1 MRKEW
6 LLAMCATAMMAS
18 CAKDKTVAL
27 DNGANDTPEEIILGA
42 GQYLSAEVEQGQ
54 PMKAASRGIGSVGD
68 LGTENKANNWNG
80 ETVYVYGIVS
90 KLIGDEQPT
99 ITGDAQF
106 AINGEAATAPA
117 GTPGATVTSTLQ
129 WAKAEATADKHFYY
143 DGNNL
148 YDFYGCHVDDA
159 AEATAMKIPTGTNL
173 ATNGF
178 SVPVEINGT
187 QDLMVAMPNK
197 ESDRT
202 AVGVDPEVTTTDNL
216 YSAWSSRRGVK
227 PNLVFKHVLTRLTFK
242 AKCGNATAYE
252 TGKEVYITSVQV
264 KSVKNKGT
272 LTIIPTDGNQQ
283 GFTASTVD
291 TDVIDFSLMKA
302 PSAPDTSKKLETF
315 EKVEIEGTKDDDFA
329 QIGVPMMLVPGTEYE
344 IVISTEQDADG
355 SGDIDA
361 NEKGS
366 ITQEITVADG
376 FVAGKNYNVNIT
388 VYGLE
393 EISIDATLTAW
404 EDGGDITIDPD
415 ELPTPDV
422 P

>member
-1 MRKEW
+1 MKKEW

-18 CAKDKTVAL
+18 CAKDKTIAL
-27 DNGANDTPEEIILGA
+27 DNGADGTPEEIILGA

-68 LGTENKANNWNG
+68 LAAANNWDG

-90 KLIGDEQPT
+90 TL
-99 ITGDAQF
+99 TGDAQF

-117 GTPGATVTSTLQ
+117 GTEGATVTSTLA
-129 WAKAEATADKHFYY
+129 WATADKHFYY

-159 AEATAMKIPTGTNL
+159 ATEAMTIPTDPDYDFATA
-173 ATNGF
+173 GF
-178 SVPVEINGT
+178 SVSVTIDGT
-187 QDLMVAMPNK
+187 QDLMVAVPDKSKDIEGNL
-197 ESDRT
+197 
-202 AVGVDPEVTTTDNL
+202 EVTTTDNL
-216 YSAWSSRRGVK
+216 YSAWSSRRGVV
-227 PNLVFKHVLTRLTFK
+227 PNLVFKHVLTRLTFQ

-302 PSAPDTSKKLETF
+302 PSAPDTSKELETF
-315 EKVEIEGTKDDDFA
+315 KKVEIEGTKDDDFA

-366 ITQEITVADG
+366 ITQIITVADG

-404 EDGGDITIDPD
+404 EAGEDIDIDPD

>member
-1 MRKEW
+1 M
-6 LLAMCATAMMAS
+6 
-18 CAKDKTVAL
+18 
-27 DNGANDTPEEIILGA
+27 
-42 GQYLSAEVEQGQ
+42 
-54 PMKAASRGIGSVGD
+54 
-68 LGTENKANNWNG
+68 
-80 ETVYVYGIVS
+80 
-90 KLIGDEQPT
+90 T
-99 ITGDAQF
+99 I
-106 AINGEAATAPA
+106 PA
-117 GTPGATVTSTLQ
+117 GT
-129 WAKAEATADKHFYY
+129 K
-143 DGNNL
+143 
-148 YDFYGCHVDDA
+148 
-159 AEATAMKIPTGTNL
+159 L
-173 ATNGF
+173 AVNGF
-178 SVPVEINGT
+178 SVPVTIDGT

-202 AVGVDPEVTTTDNL
+202 AGGVDPEVTTTDNL

-227 PNLVFKHVLTRLTFK
+227 PNLVFKHVLTRLTFQ

-302 PSAPDTSKKLETF
+302 PSAPDTSKELETF

-355 SGDIDA
+355 SGNIDA

-366 ITQEITVADG
+366 ITQKITVADG

-393 EISIDATLTAW
+393 EIEIKASLTAW

-415 ELPTPDV
+415 EINPPTPDV

>member
-1 MRKEW
+1 MKKEW

-18 CAKDKTVAL
+18 CAKDKTIAL
-27 DNGANDTPEEIILGA
+27 DNGADGTPEEIILGA

-68 LGTENKANNWNG
+68 LAAANNWDG

-90 KLIGDEQPT
+90 TL
-99 ITGDAQF
+99 TGDAQF

-117 GTPGATVTSTLQ
+117 GTEGATVTSTLA
-129 WAKAEATADKHFYY
+129 WATADKHFYY

-159 AEATAMKIPTGTNL
+159 ATEAMTIPTDPDYDFATA
-173 ATNGF
+173 GF
-178 SVPVEINGT
+178 SVSVTIDGT
-187 QDLMVAMPNK
+187 QDLMVAMPDK

-202 AVGVDPEVTTTDNL
+202 AGGVDSEVTTTDNL

-227 PNLVFKHVLTRLTFK
+227 PNLVFKHVLTRLTFQ

-302 PSAPDTSKKLETF
+302 PSAPDTSKELETF

-344 IVISTEQDADG
+344 IVISTEQNADG

-366 ITQEITVADG
+366 ITQKINVADG

-404 EDGGDITIDPD
+404 EAGEDIDIDPD

>member
-1 MRKEW
+1 MKKEW

-18 CAKDKTVAL
+18 CAKDKTIAL
-27 DNGANDTPEEIILGA
+27 DNGADGTPEEIILGA

-68 LGTENKANNWNG
+68 LAATNNWNG
-80 ETVYVYGIVS
+80 ETVYVYGIV
-90 KLIGDEQPT
+90 GDT
-99 ITGDAQF
+99 LF

-117 GTPGATVTSTLQ
+117 GTAGATVTSALQ
-129 WAKAEATADKHFYY
+129 WATAKHFYY

-148 YDFYGCHVDDA
+148 YDFYGCHVDGA
-159 AEATAMKIPTGTNL
+159 ATEAMTIPDTTKL
-173 ATNGF
+173 AENGF
-178 SVPVEINGT
+178 SVPVTIDGT
-187 QDLMVAMPNK
+187 QDLMVAVPDKSKDIEGNL
-197 ESDRT
+197 
-202 AVGVDPEVTTTDNL
+202 EVTTTDNL
-216 YSAWSSRRGVK
+216 YSAWSSRRGVV
-227 PNLVFKHVLTRLTFK
+227 PNLVFKHVLTRLTFQ
-242 AKCGNATAYE
+242 AKCGNAVAYE
-252 TGKEVYITSVQV
+252 DGKEVYITSVQV

-366 ITQEITVADG
+366 ITQKITVADG

-404 EDGGDITIDPD
+404 EAGEDIDINPD
-415 ELPTPDV
+415 ELPTPEV

>member
-1 MRKEW
+1 MKKEW

-18 CAKDKTVAL
+18 CAKDKTIAL
-27 DNGANDTPEEIILGA
+27 DNGAGGTPEEIILGA

-68 LGTENKANNWNG
+68 FDAAKNNWNG
-80 ETVYVYGIVS
+80 ETVYVYGIV
-90 KLIGDEQPT
+90 GDT
-99 ITGDAQF
+99 LF

-117 GTPGATVTSTLQ
+117 GTEGATVTSTLA
-129 WAKAEATADKHFYY
+129 WATADKHYYY
-143 DGNNL
+143 DGNNV
-148 YDFYGCHVDDA
+148 YDFYGCHVDGA
-159 AEATAMKIPTGTNL
+159 ATEAMTIPTDDPDYDLATA
-173 ATNGF
+173 GF
-178 SVPVEINGT
+178 SVPVTIDGT

-197 ESDRT
+197 ANDIT
-202 AVGVDPEVTTTDNL
+202 AGGVDPEVTTTDNL

-227 PNLVFKHVLTRLTFK
+227 PNLVFKHVLTRLTFQ

-302 PSAPDTSKKLETF
+302 PSAPDTSKELETF

-355 SGDIDA
+355 SGNIDA

-366 ITQEITVADG
+366 ITQKITVADG

-393 EISIDATLTAW
+393 EIEIKASLTAW

-415 ELPTPDV
+415 EINPPTPEV

>member
-1 MRKEW
+1 MKKEW

-18 CAKDKTVAL
+18 CAKDKTIAL
-27 DNGANDTPEEIILGA
+27 DNGAGGTPEEIILGA

-68 LGTENKANNWNG
+68 LAATNKNNWNG

-90 KLIGDEQPT
+90 KLIGDEQST

-117 GTPGATVTSTLQ
+117 GTEGATVTSTLA
-129 WAKAEATADKHFYY
+129 WATADKHYYY
-143 DGNNL
+143 DGNNV

-159 AEATAMKIPTGTNL
+159 ATEAMTIPAGTKL
-173 ATNGF
+173 ADDGF
-178 SVPVEINGT
+178 SVPVTIDGT

-197 ESDRT
+197 D
-202 AVGVDPEVTTTDNL
+202 ADINGNGEVTTTDNL

-227 PNLVFKHVLTRLTFK
+227 PNLVFKHVLTRLTFQ
-242 AKCGNATAYE
+242 AKCGNATAYK

-302 PSAPDTSKKLETF
+302 PSAPDTSKELETF
-315 EKVEIEGTKDDDFA
+315 EKVEIGGTKDDDFA

-366 ITQEITVADG
+366 ITQKITVADG

-404 EDGGDITIDPD
+404 EAGEDIDINPD
-415 ELPTPDV
+415 ELPTPEV

>member
-1 MRKEW
+1 MKKEW

-18 CAKDKTVAL
+18 CAKDKTIAL
-27 DNGANDTPEEIILGA
+27 ENGAGGTPEEIILGA

-68 LGTENKANNWNG
+68 LAAANNWDG

-90 KLIGDEQPT
+90 TL
-99 ITGDAQF
+99 TGDAQF

-117 GTPGATVTSTLQ
+117 GTEGATVTSTLA
-129 WAKAEATADKHFYY
+129 WATANKHYYY

-148 YDFYGCHVDDA
+148 YDFYGCHVDGA
-159 AEATAMKIPTGTNL
+159 ATEAMTIPAGTKL
-173 ATNGF
+173 AENGF
-178 SVPVEINGT
+178 SVPVTINGT

-197 ESDRT
+197 ESDIT
-202 AVGVDPEVTTTDNL
+202 AGGVDPEVTTTDNL

-227 PNLVFKHVLTRLTFK
+227 PNLVFKHVLTRLTFQ

-302 PSAPDTSKKLETF
+302 PSAPDTSKELETF

-355 SGDIDA
+355 SDKIDA

-366 ITQEITVADG
+366 ITQKITVADG

-393 EISIDATLTAW
+393 EIEIKASLTAW

-415 ELPTPDV
+415 EINPPTPDV

>member
-1 MRKEW
+1 MKKEW

-18 CAKDKTVAL
+18 CAKDKTIAL
-27 DNGANDTPEEIILGA
+27 DNGAGGTPEEIILGA

-68 LGTENKANNWNG
+68 LGAANNWNG

-90 KLIGDEQPT
+90 TLTE
-99 ITGDAQF
+99 DAQF

-117 GTPGATVTSTLQ
+117 GTAGATVTSTLA
-129 WAKAEATADKHFYY
+129 WATANKHFYY

-148 YDFYGCHVDDA
+148 YDFYGCHVDNA

-197 ESDRT
+197 ENDRT
-202 AVGVDPEVTTTDNL
+202 AAGVDPEVTTTDNL

-242 AKCGNATAYE
+242 AKCGDASAPAQPV
-252 TGKEVYITSVQV
+252 KITSIQV
-264 KSVKNKGT
+264 TGAISDGT
-272 LTIIPTDGNQQ
+272 LTVIPANSGTQ
-283 GFTASTVD
+283 GFVAGTTTAN
-291 TDVIDFSLMKA
+291 FALMG
-302 PSAPDTSKKLETF
+302 PDLDPETQKLENFSGKDITNVDPVDF
-315 EKVEIEGTKDDDFA
+315 E
-329 QIGVPMMLVPGTEYE
+329 QIGASMMLVPGGKYT
-344 IVISTEQDADG
+344 IVITTEQDMNNN
-355 SGDIDA
+355 STIET
-361 NEKGS
+361 NEKGT
-366 ITQEITVADG
+366 ITKEVTFAGG
-376 FVAGKNYNVNIT
+376 FVAGKNYNINIT
-388 VYGLE
+388 VYGLQ
-393 EISIDATLTAW
+393 EIAVDATLTAW
-404 EDGGDITIDPD
+404 EEGGDIDIDPD
-415 ELPTPDV
+415 DLPTPEV

>member
-1 MRKEW
+1 MKKEW

-18 CAKDKTVAL
+18 CAKDKTIAL

-68 LGTENKANNWNG
+68 LATENKWNG

-90 KLIGDEQPT
+90 TL
-99 ITGDAQF
+99 TGDARF

-117 GTPGATVTSTLQ
+117 GTPGATVTSTLT
-129 WAKAEATADKHFYY
+129 WSNTDPNTDTHFYY

-159 AEATAMKIPTGTNL
+159 AEATAMKIPTRTDL

-178 SVPVEINGT
+178 SVPVTIDGS
-187 QDLMVAMPNK
+187 QDLMVAVPNK

-202 AVGVDPEVTTTDNL
+202 ATGVDSEVTDVNNL
-216 YSAWSSRRGVK
+216 YSAWSSRRGVV
-227 PNLVFKHVLTRLTFK
+227 PNLVFKHVLTRLTFQ

-283 GFTASTVD
+283 GFTASAVD

-302 PSAPDTSKKLETF
+302 PSAPDTSKELETF

-329 QIGVPMMLVPGTEYE
+329 RIGVPMMLVPGTEYE

-355 SGDIDA
+355 SGNIDA
-361 NEKGS
+361 NERGS
-366 ITQEITVADG
+366 ITQKITVKDNS
-376 FVAGKNYNVNIT
+376 FEAGKNYNVNIT

-393 EISIDATLTAW
+393 EIEIKASLTAW

-415 ELPTPDV
+415 EINPPTPDV

>member
-1 MRKEW
+1 MKKEW

-18 CAKDKTVAL
+18 CAKDKTIAL
-27 DNGANDTPEEIILGA
+27 DNGAGGTPEEIILGA

-68 LGTENKANNWNG
+68 LAAANNWDG

-90 KLIGDEQPT
+90 TL
-99 ITGDAQF
+99 TGDAQF

-117 GTPGATVTSTLQ
+117 GTEGATVTSTLA
-129 WAKAEATADKHFYY
+129 WATANKHYYY

-148 YDFYGCHVDDA
+148 YDFYGCHVDGA
-159 AEATAMKIPTGTNL
+159 ATEAMTIPAGTNL
-173 ATNGF
+173 ADNGF
-178 SVPVEINGT
+178 SVPVTINGT

-202 AVGVDPEVTTTDNL
+202 AGGVDPEVTTTDNL

-227 PNLVFKHVLTRLTFK
+227 PNLVFKHVLTRLTFQ
-242 AKCGNATAYE
+242 AKCGNATAYK

-291 TDVIDFSLMKA
+291 TEVIDFSLMKA
-302 PSAPDTSKKLETF
+302 PSAPDTSKELETF

-355 SGDIDA
+355 SGNIDA

-366 ITQEITVADG
+366 ITQKITVADG

-393 EISIDATLTAW
+393 EIEIKASLTAW

-415 ELPTPDV
+415 EINPPTPEV

>member
-27 DNGANDTPEEIILGA
+27 DNGANDTPEEILLGA

-68 LGTENKANNWNG
+68 LGTENKPNNWNG

-90 KLIGDEQPT
+90 TL
-99 ITGDAQF
+99 TGDAQF

-117 GTPGATVTSTLQ
+117 GTEGATVTSTLA
-129 WAKAEATADKHFYY
+129 WATADKHFYY

-159 AEATAMKIPTGTNL
+159 ATEAMTIPTDPDYDFATA
-173 ATNGF
+173 GF
-178 SVPVEINGT
+178 SVPVTIDGT

-197 ESDRT
+197 D
-202 AVGVDPEVTTTDNL
+202 ADINGNGEVTTTDNL

-227 PNLVFKHVLTRLTFK
+227 PNLVFKHVLTRLTFQ
-242 AKCGNATAYE
+242 AKCGNATAYK

-302 PSAPDTSKKLETF
+302 PSAPDTSKELETF
-315 EKVEIEGTKDDDFA
+315 EKVEIGGTKDDDFA

-366 ITQEITVADG
+366 ITQKITVADG

-404 EDGGDITIDPD
+404 EAGEDIDINPD
-415 ELPTPDV
+415 ELPTPEV

>member
-1 MRKEW
+1 MKKEW

-18 CAKDKTVAL
+18 CAKDKTIAL
-27 DNGANDTPEEIILGA
+27 DNGAGGTPEEIILGA

-68 LGTENKANNWNG
+68 LAATNYWDG
-80 ETVYVYGIVS
+80 ETVYVYGIVPA
-90 KLIGDEQPT
+90 L
-99 ITGDAQF
+99 TGDAQF
-106 AINGEAATAPA
+106 AINGEAATAPE
-117 GTPGATVTSTLQ
+117 GTAGATVTSTLE
-129 WAKAEATADKHFYY
+129 WTATDKHYYY

-159 AEATAMKIPTGTNL
+159 ATTAMTIQPGTDL
-173 ATNGF
+173 TTEGF
-178 SVPVEINGT
+178 SVSVEIDGT
-187 QDLMVAMPNK
+187 RDLMVAVPDKSKDIEGNL
-197 ESDRT
+197 
-202 AVGVDPEVTTTDNL
+202 EVTTTDNL
-216 YSAWSSRRGVK
+216 YSAWSSRRGVM
-227 PNLVFKHVLTRLTFK
+227 PYLVFKHVLTRLTFK
-242 AKCGNATAYE
+242 AKCGNDAAPNPHV
-252 TGKEVYITSVQV
+252 KITSIQV
-264 KSVKNKGT
+264 KNAKNKGT
-272 LTIIPTDGNQQ
+272 LTVIPTEAAQQ

-291 TDVIDFSLMKA
+291 TEVADFSLMQ
-302 PSAPDTSKKLETF
+302 APDAGSKKLVAFAGKEITNAGDAAQF
-315 EKVEIEGTKDDDFA
+315 EA
-329 QIGVPMMLVPGTEYE
+329 LGVPMMLVPGTEYE

-404 EDGGDITIDPD
+404 EAGEDIDIDPD

>member
-1 MRKEW
+1 
-6 LLAMCATAMMAS
+6 MCATAMMAS
-18 CAKDKTVAL
+18 CAKDKTIAL
-27 DNGANDTPEEIILGA
+27 DNGADGTPEEIILGA

-68 LGTENKANNWNG
+68 LAATNKNNWNG

-90 KLIGDEQPT
+90 KLIGDEQST

-159 AEATAMKIPTGTNL
+159 AEATAMKIPTGTDL

-187 QDLMVAMPNK
+187 RDLMVAMPDKSKDIEGNL
-197 ESDRT
+197 
-202 AVGVDPEVTTTDNL
+202 EVTTTDNL

-242 AKCGNATAYE
+242 AKCGDASAPAQPV
-252 TGKEVYITSVQV
+252 KITSIQV
-264 KSVKNKGT
+264 TGAISDGT
-272 LTIIPTDGNQQ
+272 LTVIPANSGTQ
-283 GFTASTVD
+283 GFVAGTTTAN
-291 TDVIDFSLMKA
+291 FALMA
-302 PSAPDTSKKLETF
+302 PASAPDKSKELETF
-315 EKVEIEGTKDDDFA
+315 LGKEIANTGDAFV
-329 QIGVPMMLVPGTEYE
+329 QIGVPMMLVPGGEYT
-344 IVISTEQDADG
+344 IVITTEQDMNNN
-355 SGDIDA
+355 STIDA
-361 NEKGS
+361 NEKGT
-366 ITQEITVADG
+366 ITKKITYTGG
-376 FVAGKNYNVNIT
+376 FVAGTNYNINIT
-388 VYGLE
+388 VYGLQ
-393 EISIDATLTAW
+393 EIAVNATLTAW
-404 EDGGDITIDPD
+404 NEAGEDIEIDPD
-415 ELPTPDV
+415 DINPPTPS
-422 P
+422 PAP